1 MHIMEM
7 QILNGEFNIFDLL
20 LQNVEPFNPSRS
32 NSGRREKN

>member
-20 LQNVEPFNPSRS
+20 LQNVEPFNPRS